1 MALTAGAHLG
11 PYEITAQIGVGGMG
25 EVYKARDMRLNRTVA
40 IKALPAH
47 LKDNPDL
54 RQRFEREA
62 QAVAALSHPHICTLH
77 DIGHHEGVDFLVME
91 YLEGETLA
99 DRLARKAGSKDPA
112 LPSQEVLRYAI
123 EIAQA
128 LDHAHRKGITH
139 RDLKP
144 SNIMVTAAGAKVL
157 DFGLAKV
164 LARPVV
170 QGFSPAIGSA
180 APTEEASLTAE
191 GTILGTLQYMAP
203 EQLEGKEADPRTDI
217 FAFGAIVYE
226 MATGRKA
233 FEGKSQASLIA
244 AILDHDPPALS
255 TLRPLLPS
263 ALDHIVKTCLAKNPD
278 ERRQTMHDVLLELTW
293 IAAGDARAEAAA
305 PVTAA
310 RERLRARIALVGIGL
325 AAGSVVAGVAVWNI
339 TRPSGPEPKPVVHL
353 AIPLAPDA
361 PLDVRFQLPSLALS
375 PDGSRLVYTADRAG
389 RRQLYVR
396 PLDQREATPIP
407 GTEGAFSPFFSPDGQ
422 WVGFSADG
430 TLKKVPLAG
439 GAPLTICDCDTGY
452 GSWGP
457 DDTIIFSSD
466 RGLTQVSA
474 AGGAR
479 RTVTTL
485 DPKQH
490 ETGHLYPDIL
500 PGGQAV
506 LFSVWT
512 GGAWDDASI
521 AVQRLDTGER
531 RILGEKG
538 TNARY
543 APSGHLLF
551 ARAGS
556 LMAAPFDPSRL
567 AVTGPAVPVVEGLII
582 HGPSGAAQFALSKD
596 GRLVYATRAAGLAER
611 TLVWVDRRGGVQP
624 LTATRKAFAL
634 PRLSP
639 DGQRVALLTED
650 NNSDIWIDEIAR
662 GTFTRL
668 TFENNDFLPIWTP
681 DGKRVT
687 FSLHAGR
694 AAEPVLDSGRRH
706 RPGREAAT
714 ERVCSHSPPPGHRT
728 ASTSPSWRFI
738 PPTGGTSGY
747 CRWQESASHGRSS
760 ARRLAKDGRN
770 SRPMAA
776 GSPTAPTSRA
786 AGRPTCSRSR
796 VLAGRCRFPPK
807 AVPR

>member
-1 MALTAGAHLG
+1 M
-11 PYEITAQIGVGGMG
+11 
-25 EVYKARDMRLNRTVA
+25 
-40 IKALPAH
+40 
-47 LKDNPDL
+47 
-54 RQRFEREA
+54 
-62 QAVAALSHPHICTLH
+62 
-77 DIGHHEGVDFLVME
+77 
-91 YLEGETLA
+91 
-99 DRLARKAGSKDPA
+99 
-112 LPSQEVLRYAI
+112 
-123 EIAQA
+123 
-128 LDHAHRKGITH
+128 
-139 RDLKP
+139 
-144 SNIMVTAAGAKVL
+144 
-157 DFGLAKV
+157 
-164 LARPVV
+164 
-170 QGFSPAIGSA
+170 
-180 APTEEASLTAE
+180 
-191 GTILGTLQYMAP
+191 
-203 EQLEGKEADPRTDI
+203 
-217 FAFGAIVYE
+217 
-226 MATGRKA
+226 
-233 FEGKSQASLIA
+233 
-244 AILDHDPPALS
+244 
-255 TLRPLLPS
+255 
-263 ALDHIVKTCLAKNPD
+263 
-278 ERRQTMHDVLLELTW
+278 
-293 IAAGDARAEAAA
+293 
-305 PVTAA
+305 
-310 RERLRARIALVGIGL
+310 
-325 AAGSVVAGVAVWNI
+325 
-339 TRPSGPEPKPVVHL
+339 
-353 AIPLAPDA
+353 
-361 PLDVRFQLPSLALS
+361 
-375 PDGSRLVYTADRAG
+375 
-389 RRQLYVR
+389 R

-430 TLKKVPLAG
+430 KLKKVPLAG
-439 GAPLTICDCDTGY
+439 GAPLTICDCDTAY

-466 RGLTQVSA
+466 RGLMQVSA

-556 LMAAPFDPSRL
+556 LMAAPFDLSRL

-714 ERVCSHSPPPGHRT
+714 ERVCSHSHLLVTGRPAPRLRGDSSRQLVGHLD
-728 ASTSPSWRFI
+728 I
-738 PPTGGTSGY
+738 
-747 CRWQESASHGRSS
+747 
-760 ARRLAKDGRN
+760 
-770 SRPMAA
+770 
-776 GSPTAPTSRA
+776 A
-786 AGRPTCSRSR
+786 AGRRAQATAVPPHAVWRRMAGILARWPLARLQLQR
-796 VLAGRCRFPPK
+796 VGPLGGLRAAVPGSWREGADFHRRRCRGDVG
-807 AVPR
+807 A